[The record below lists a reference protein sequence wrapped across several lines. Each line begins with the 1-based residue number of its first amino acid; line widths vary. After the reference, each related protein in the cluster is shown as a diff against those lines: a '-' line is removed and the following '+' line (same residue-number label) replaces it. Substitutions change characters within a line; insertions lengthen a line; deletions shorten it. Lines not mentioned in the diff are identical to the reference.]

1 MSEEPGMRESSRWGE
16 RRSSVTQPSRDVIL
30 LGLDP
35 DIDAE
40 KLRTLVTALANMVDA
55 RLAAPPQDATV
66 IRDRNTGVS
75 KGFGF
80 VKFDTL
86 EDAKRFVYMHAP
98 YILHPETWLGPAPG
112 LSQKRKR
119 VKIDFSNSE
128 RPQGGIS
135 YYEQHNAP
143 DSKDQLKRARARRAK
158 SAAANGG
165 LSDDM
170 AEFIGSS
177 HGTSRSSSI
186 CSGSSATLEHA
197 NVQQQ
202 QHKQVDSANENAGMR
217 DASCYPTDMLL
228 LAHVR
233 LSASVRDVGM
243 ALAQATTGL
252 EQVLLLRERVSRA
265 STGQAF
271 AIYTNVEAAKAALC
285 MLRNK
290 QELPHGILGSTD
302 TEPVKTSY
310 ADSVILDEADP
321 FDPTNAAYVYTDRR
335 GDTWRYE
342 DESLGFDSWKPE
354 EMPMQTTI
362 KSTVNT
368 AASIET
374 PLASSAHSSFSLDS
388 VKPTVILPPLVASG
402 GAPTATPEPVVA
414 NGTTYFIPKVA
425 LPTPAPVPAPTPTT
439 PAPASMPMPPLP
451 QHAVLRLLNFSDATR
466 RICVLCQRQFRS
478 SDMLERHVSESAL
491 HQANLNDETACQ
503 GGAARLLAMSS
514 LPAAEDSKE
523 NAAAP
528 SLPPTAPI
536 SYTKETP
543 QTNALFARRPA
554 LRQMRSSNTLDS
566 WNKTG
571 MWTATPSSATPFASW
586 ESGYTRR
593 PMTTTLL

>member
-1 MSEEPGMRESSRWGE
+1 MRESMRWGE

-86 EDAKRFVYMHAP
+86 EDARRFVYMHAP

-158 SAAANGG
+158 SAAASGG
-165 LSDDM
+165 LSDGM

-177 HGTSRSSSI
+177 HGGSHSSNI
-186 CSGSSATLEHA
+186 CGGSSATMEHA
-197 NVQQQ
+197 SVQPQ
-202 QHKQVDSANENAGMR
+202 QHMQVDSANENAGMR

-228 LAHVR
+228 LAHVC

-243 ALAQATTGL
+243 ALAQVTTGL
-252 EQVLLLRERVSRA
+252 EQVLLLRERASRA

-285 MLRNK
+285 VLRNK

-302 TEPVKTSY
+302 MEPVKTSY
-310 ADSVILDEADP
+310 ADSVILEEADP
-321 FDPTNAAYVYTDRR
+321 FDPTNAPYVYTDRR

-342 DESLGFDSWKPE
+342 DESLGFESWKPE
-354 EMPMQTTI
+354 EMPVQTTI
-362 KSTVNT
+362 NSPVNT

-374 PLASSAHSSFSLDS
+374 PLASSARSSFSLDS
-388 VKPTVILPPLVASG
+388 VKPTVVMPPLAVSG
-402 GAPTATPEPVVA
+402 GAPTVTPEPVVA

-425 LPTPAPVPAPTPTT
+425 LPTPAP
-439 PAPASMPMPPLP
+439 APASMPMPTLP

-491 HQANLNDETACQ
+491 HQANLNNETACQ

-514 LPAAEDSKE
+514 LPATQDTKE

-528 SLPPTAPI
+528 SPPPTVPI
-536 SYTKETP
+536 SHTKETP
-543 QTNALFARRPA
+543 HTNALFARRPA

-593 PMTTTLL
+593 PMSTTLL